1 MYCSP
6 TLTAD
11 EFKKVHNGLCSLDR
25 LVGRLEEVLH
35 PSLYADLVKA
45 SNEIRNGM
53 AGAYD
58 QDQLAADRKQAHIEA
73 FAKMNRLKSIWSVM
87 NIENFSDPHPYTKAK
102 FLAYNDHWGDPS
114 DLIKIKGNTWGDL
127 YKAADLC
134 IEASKDEHHIFIE
147 AFRQSTIDPKILFLA
162 TGS

>member
-11 EFKKVHNGLCSLDR
+11 EFKKVHNGLCTLDR
-25 LVGRLEEVLH
+25 LISRLEEVLH

-45 SNEIRNGM
+45 SNEIRRGM

-58 QDQLAADRKQAHIEA
+58 QDHLAADRKHALREA
-73 FAKMNRLKSIWSVM
+73 FAKENQLKSIWSVM
-87 NIENFSDPHPYTKAK
+87 EVENFGDPHPYTKAK
-102 FLAYNDHWGDPS
+102 TLAYKDHWGEKEAS
-114 DLIKIKGNTWGDL
+114 VEIKGRTWGDL
-127 YKAADLC
+127 YKAADQC
-134 IEASKDEHHIFIE
+134 IQASEDEHHVFIE
-147 AFRQSTIDPKILFLA
+147 AFRQSSINPEILFLV